1 MSIIRKK
8 RVSIWA
14 YALIALL
21 VVAVIVL
28 AVLHI
33 AGLVDLSFVGEGFI
47 GLLTWSSA
55 DPMNGALLFAGVFTG
70 GILACY
76 VFMTY
81 LVGTKIPMTTQ
92 YPSYMPPGQTVS
104 NPQQSNDETV
114 VS

>member
-21 VVAVIVL
+21 VVSVIIL

-33 AGLVDLSFVGEGFI
+33 AGLIDLSFVGEGFMGMLI
-47 GLLTWSSA
+47 WAST
-55 DPMNGALLFAGVFTG
+55 DTMNGALLFAGVFTG
-70 GILACY
+70 GILVCY

-81 LVGTKIPMTTQ
+81 LIGTKIPMTTQ
-92 YPSYMPPGQTVS
+92 YPQYMPGGTTVS
-104 NPQQSNDETV
+104 NPQQTNDETV